1 MPKVHKQVKEPAT
14 NTSAPTADTSEPNKT
29 NGSANASTS
38 VERIPW
44 NDAVP
49 EGKEI
54 VAKIVA
60 AERDIERYQWRLGE
74 LAAKVETKY
83 DDRTLAKFAK
93 EIGIETSTLNHY
105 RTVYRKWEGKLP
117 PEDKLPPGAKLPSFT
132 VLKELATVEERA
144 ELIEAEPKMSKRRA
158 EVHKVLKDHP
168 KREEI
173 RRKYPDLT
181 CTRQARDIMRSYDEG
196 GAGNGKGKDYKR
208 WFDAL
213 VKRCNEDTDEAAI
226 VDQPMDLG
234 QLRDLLGGIEPDL
247 LDTVKEAGE
256 AWLKLYD
263 FLFKLCEEGPQ
274 AVLAER
280 EERER
285 RAKAHASDLAKRKR
299 QKAPTAQAAPTAQ
312 VAVGA

>member
-1 MPKVHKQVKEPAT
+1 
-14 NTSAPTADTSEPNKT
+14 
-29 NGSANASTS
+29 
-38 VERIPW
+38 
-44 NDAVP
+44 
-49 EGKEI
+49 
-54 VAKIVA
+54 
-60 AERDIERYQWRLGE
+60 
-74 LAAKVETKY
+74 
-83 DDRTLAKFAK
+83 
-93 EIGIETSTLNHY
+93 
-105 RTVYRKWEGKLP
+105 
-117 PEDKLPPGAKLPSFT
+117 
-132 VLKELATVEERA
+132 
-144 ELIEAEPKMSKRRA
+144 MSKRRA

-247 LDTVKEAGE
+247 LKTVKEAGE

-263 FLFKLCEEGPQ
+263 FLIWLCKEGPQ
-274 AVLAER
+274 AVAE
-280 EERER
+280 ELER
-285 RAKAHASDLAKRKR
+285 RAKGNAAKADLVERKR
-299 QKAPTAQAAPTAQ
+299 HVKKAPTAQAEAA
-312 VAVGA
+312 A